1 MKLLVV
7 GIGDCGCRITRE
19 FAELNRTA
27 KSERRVDIIT
37 CAYGINNEEA
47 VLAEL
52 AGRQAPELFK
62 PVLIRGSLVR
72 DRSSEAGAEVMRQ
85 EAERVMLAL
94 RLGAFVE
101 TDAFMLVASAGGTLG
116 SGGVSVLAQL
126 LKERRAGKPVYALI
140 ILPFDSELGDP
151 RIVQNSAVCLKSIH
165 RVADAVI
172 LVDNGGLG
180 AETTVMPVEAME
192 RANKEIVHQFYDLLC
207 AGEMVGAR
215 YAGGKVLDAG
225 DIVQTFAG
233 WTSIGTGRAPLGTSL
248 LPWKRTETFDEKSS
262 ETLRAIEA
270 MNLALMRLSVDCKL
284 EDAGRALF
292 LLSAPPRQAN
302 VDMIKVLANRMKEL
316 APNAELRNGSFFGAK
331 NFVQVTVA
339 VSELIYL
346 DRVKTLYERAA
357 RLSGVAG
364 GEPPAGRD
372 DAFRP

>member
-1 MKLLVV
+1 MKLLVI
-7 GIGDCGCRITRE
+7 GIGDCGCRIARE
-19 FAELNRTA
+19 FAELNRVA
-27 KSERRVDIIT
+27 KSERHVDIIT

-47 VLAEL
+47 VLEDI
-52 AGRQAPELFK
+52 AGKSPPETFK
-62 PVLIRGSLVR
+62 PVPIRGSLAM
-72 DRSSEAGAEVMRQ
+72 DKSSDAGARIMRQ

-116 SGGVSVLAQL
+116 SGGISVLAQL

-140 ILPFDSELGDP
+140 VLPFDSELDDP
-151 RIVQNSAVCLKSIH
+151 RIVQNSAVCVKSIS
-165 RVADAVI
+165 RAADAVI

-180 AETTVMPVEAME
+180 TETTVMPVEAIAK
-192 RANKEIVHQFYDLLC
+192 ANKDIVYQFYDLLC
-207 AGEMVGAR
+207 AGEMAGVK

-233 WTSIGTGRAPLGTSL
+233 WTSIGTGKAPLGSSL
-248 LPWKRTETFDEKSS
+248 LPWKRTESFDEKSS

-270 MNLALMRLSVDCKL
+270 MNMALMHLSVDCKL

-292 LLSAPPRQAN
+292 LLSAPPKQAN

-316 APNAELRNGSFFGAK
+316 APNAELRNGSFYGAK

-339 VSELIYL
+339 VSELVYL

-357 RLSGVAG
+357 RLAGAAG
-364 GEPPAGRD
+364 GAPAE
-372 DAFRP
+372 

>member
-1 MKLLVV
+1 MKLLVI
-7 GIGDCGCRITRE
+7 GIGDCGCRIARE
-19 FAELNRTA
+19 FAEMNRTA

-37 CAYGINNEEA
+37 CAYGINNEQA
-47 VLAEL
+47 VLDEIT
-52 AGRQAPELFK
+52 GKQAPELFK
-62 PVLIRGSLVR
+62 PVLIRGFLMK

-101 TDAFMLVASAGGTLG
+101 TDAFMLVAAAGGALG

-126 LKERRAGKPVYALI
+126 LKERRVGKPVYALI
-140 ILPFDSELGDP
+140 VLPFESELDDP
-151 RIVQNSAVCLKSIH
+151 RIVQNSAVCLKSIN
-165 RVADAVI
+165 RVADAVV

-180 AETTVMPVEAME
+180 AQTTVMPVEAMGQ
-192 RANKEIVHQFYDLLC
+192 ANREIVHQFYDLLC
-207 AGEMVGAR
+207 AGEMTGPK

-233 WTSIGTGRAPLGTSL
+233 WTSIGTGKAPLGTSL

-270 MNLALMRLSVDCKL
+270 MNMALMHLSVDCKL

-316 APNAELRNGSFFGAK
+316 APNAELRNGSFYGAK
-331 NFVQVTVA
+331 NFVQVTVV

-364 GEPPAGRD
+364 GELPAE
-372 DAFRP
+372 